1 MPEIAEIDK
10 PASAKLS
17 RRTRIAQLLIGLAV
31 KDLTDRAFD
40 YLLYPFVI
48 YKLGILKGGLVMT
61 CLACAVN
68 LLVLWFYDW
77 SKRDWLG
84 IETIKEMKSYRG
96 ESKFGRLTAWV
107 LQRSDPVVLIFL
119 SIKEDA
125 FITLIY
131 LRHGSH
137 QYNGMSKRDWG
148 IFLSSLVIASIY
160 WTLAAYMGI
169 SLVEWLWQVVQR

>member
-1 MPEIAEIDK
+1 MPEITEIDK

-61 CLACAVN
+61 ILACAVN

-84 IETIKEMKSYRG
+84 IETIKEMKSY
-96 ESKFGRLTAWV
+96 
-107 LQRSDPVVLIFL
+107 
-119 SIKEDA
+119 
-125 FITLIY
+125 
-131 LRHGSH
+131 
-137 QYNGMSKRDWG
+137 
-148 IFLSSLVIASIY
+148 SLY
-160 WTLAAYMGI
+160 T
-169 SLVEWLWQVVQR
+169 